1 MNCKKL
7 IYTSFLLL
15 SIKVNSQLVR
25 PSLGIGY
32 NRHSQFYNSS
42 YYNFNAG
49 FELNLKKYIKPEL
62 EMNYFLGGFGDVINY
77 NNQNVPVDIF
87 SSDFSLLN
95 FGIIP
100 KILLFK
106 EEDEFYYF
114 QILPKYNFSK
124 IEAKG
129 DYLLIN
135 QNDATKSIRE
145 KESLKEYKQSFG
157 LGFGIVFNLSK
168 TEKSDA
174 VAFNLFYQHIDSG
187 SIISNLKHNNS
198 VINTKDV
205 ISFEVD
211 YYFNL
216 SKKKK

>member
-1 MNCKKL
+1 MKL
-7 IYTSFLLL
+7 IYISFLLL
-15 SIKVNSQLVR
+15 SIAVKSQTVR
-25 PSLGIGY
+25 PLMGIGY

-42 YYNFNAG
+42 YYNFSTG
-49 FELNLKKYIKPEL
+49 FELNLKKHIKPEI
-62 EMNYFLGGFGDVINY
+62 EVNCFLGGIGDVVNY
-77 NNQNVPVDIF
+77 SDQNIAIDVF
-87 SSDFSLLN
+87 SSNFSVVN
-95 FGIIP
+95 FGFIP
-100 KILLFK
+100 KIILFK

-145 KESLKEYKQSFG
+145 KETLKESKQSFG

-174 VAFNLFYQHIDSG
+174 IAFNLLYQHIDSG
-187 SIISNLKHNNS
+187 SLIIDLKHNNS

-205 ISFEVD
+205 FSFEVD